1 MGWTYNHRYKGTS
14 IEQHLIDSGVF
25 KWNADSPFEYTVLKT
40 SVVKLTTL
48 YAAIEKKNK
57 ETGERKVF
65 AAVILIQMIKGQQ
78 YENFGY
84 KDMDETC
91 GPCSYDCPKSI
102 LQLLTPTDSQYA
114 NDWREQC
121 WNKINERKSAPKI
134 KVGNVF
140 NFAKNIKFSNGREF
154 SSLVVGEVCRGG
166 RYVMKSLQDDCDYIL
181 TRAIVMRHLANNNLA
196 IEASAP

>member
-57 ETGERKVF
+57 ETGERNVF

-91 GPCSYDCPKSI
+91 GPCSYDCPKAI
-102 LQLLTPTDSQYA
+102 LQLLTPTDSKHA
-114 NDWREQC
+114 NDWRENC
-121 WNKINERKSAPKI
+121 WNTINSRKSAPKI
-134 KVGNVF
+134 KAGNVF
-140 NFAKNIKFSNGREF
+140 KFTKNIKFNNGREF
-154 SSLVVGEVCRGG
+154 SSLVVSEVCRGG
-166 RYVMKSLQDDCDYIL
+166 RYVMKSLQDDCNYIL
-181 TRAIVMRHLANNNLA
+181 TRSVVMRYLANDGLT
-196 IEASAP
+196 IEALAP